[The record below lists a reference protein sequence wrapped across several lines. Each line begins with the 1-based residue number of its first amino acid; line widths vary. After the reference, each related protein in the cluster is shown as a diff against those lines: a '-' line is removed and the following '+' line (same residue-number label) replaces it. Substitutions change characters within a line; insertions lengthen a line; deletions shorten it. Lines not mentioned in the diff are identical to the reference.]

1 MGVVTDFAISQR
13 KESANGGN
21 FGYPR
26 VETRLE
32 TSPENV
38 SPAVDSPG
46 SVTRNHQR
54 IDIAS
59 LNDP

>member
-13 KESANGGN
+13 KESANGRN
-21 FGYPR
+21 FGYQD
-26 VETRLE
+26 LKHGAQ
-32 TSPENV
+32 NV
-38 SPAVDSPG
+38 SPAVDSLGP
-46 SVTRNHQR
+46 VTRNQQR

>member
-1 MGVVTDFAISQR
+1 MGVVTDFAISPR
-13 KESANGGN
+13 KEGANGRN

-26 VETRLE
+26 PE

-38 SPAVDSPG
+38 TPTVDSLG